1 MSRYNSIFYNVIFII
16 LIMGNG
22 CKDEE
27 EKISVCGVEDPIE
40 NLGWIKE
47 KIGDPNSWIE
57 IEVYYIKYQGIDY
70 IGAFYLPTSYGSY
83 LIIYD
88 CEGNKICRSDDQDF
102 EWCEIWVNCDKKI
115 LLNP

>member
-1 MSRYNSIFYNVIFII
+1 
-16 LIMGNG
+16 MGNG

-47 KIGDPNSWIE
+47 KIGDPNSWATPE
-57 IEVYYIKYQGIDY
+57 IYYLKYNNDDY
-70 IGAFYLPTSYGSY
+70 IASYYPPSSWNNSVR
-83 LIIYD
+83 IYS
-88 CEGNKICRSDDQDF
+88 CQGEEICYSNHLDY